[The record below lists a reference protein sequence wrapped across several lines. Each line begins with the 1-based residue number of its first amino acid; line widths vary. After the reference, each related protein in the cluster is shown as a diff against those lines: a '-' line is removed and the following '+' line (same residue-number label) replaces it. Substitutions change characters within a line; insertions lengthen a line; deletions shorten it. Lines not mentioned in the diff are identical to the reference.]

1 MASTHNGRGYLRSGR
16 SPPFLV
22 VSLLVVICILAYNY
36 WNSASSNS
44 ELRNS
49 VNDLEDRLRLY
60 NLKKTSLEKRNE
72 ALIQRV
78 RETDRQLEDSKAKYS
93 SKDTELGAIRGQ
105 LQEAEDQLDS
115 VRQEKGTIEAEASGA
130 RKELESLQ
138 ARFQELQGQHNALA
152 EEMQQQ
158 QQDNDRKV
166 QEKLEFTSMQCKQ
179 QMEAANAECDGKL
192 REVADRYSQLQ
203 ALYSAAQQ
211 QAPQLGAAVPNQ
223 DPQEA
228 QLHQGVVQ
236 MNQQLPN
243 LAANIRTAWESLHR
257 NMTALLITEQENT
270 SATTNMTQSGGHW
283 NNSAAQE
290 QPIITGLTWA
300 QESWN
305 HSELYSV
312 QNVTGQFDKPQAV
325 HGVQQQL
332 ADQQQ
337 QLGGVAAAAQ
347 GQEGGVEGV
356 GNIQPPGAGEMDHG
370 HEGEA
375 AEAGEE
381 GQQEGENEQVDDY
394 AVDADA
400 DDDDDDDNGDVNRA
414 EDYVYGDGEEP
425 QEEAKDTMFQEGGD
439 AGERA
444 EEGGPAQEQGEH
456 LEGGHAGEEGV
467 LGEHGE
473 DELVQEEHMEGG
485 HAGEDNEEEL
495 QEGDRGDG
503 DAVEYNEDDEGADD
517 DHIGNNEI
525 PDDEKAAEEQNQQI
539 IKEENEGVQEYY
551 HDNQIVPHLAE
562 ADRDLDMQGGDG
574 EHGDGTNLSA
584 GEGDYSS
591 NHGGEGDKE
600 RGGGGDGI
608 FYDNGGRAV
617 EADVEDDEGYRLGKD
632 EENGDADYNDEEE
645 ESEDEDDYK
654 DDEGERG
661 QVRLVG
667 DDADYDELAKDYLGD
682 DDDAVDRAVN
692 AGIDDDYGDDGG
704 GNHGDGV
711 LTGDGDEGDEGDEMG
726 DDLGEGDDED
736 DNDEEDEDGDD
747 DEPEDQE
754 TGDVQMHDAGMP
766 GVEEGLPQVAAP
778 M

>member
-211 QAPQLGAAVPNQ
+211 QAPQLAAGAAVPNQ

-270 SATTNMTQSGGHW
+270 SATTNMTRSDGRW

-290 QPIITGLTWA
+290 QPIIMGLTWA

-394 AVDADA
+394 AVDAD

-467 LGEHGE
+467 LGEHGG

-574 EHGDGTNLSA
+574 
-584 GEGDYSS
+584 
-591 NHGGEGDKE
+591 
-600 RGGGGDGI
+600 
-608 FYDNGGRAV
+608 
-617 EADVEDDEGYRLGKD
+617 
-632 EENGDADYNDEEE
+632 
-645 ESEDEDDYK
+645 
-654 DDEGERG
+654 
-661 QVRLVG
+661 
-667 DDADYDELAKDYLGD
+667 
-682 DDDAVDRAVN
+682 
-692 AGIDDDYGDDGG
+692 
-704 GNHGDGV
+704 
-711 LTGDGDEGDEGDEMG
+711 DGDEGDEGDEMG